1 MNIPVLASKLYIPVP
16 RTKVV
21 FRPRLI
27 DRLNE
32 GLERKLTLVSASAGF
47 GKTTLVGQW
56 AAGCNRAVAWLS
68 LDERDNDATRFFLHL
83 IAAVQS
89 VAERVGKS
97 ALTAFESSQTPPIES
112 VLTVL
117 LNEISALPFK
127 IVLVLDDYHLI
138 DSERIDDA
146 LLFLLEHLPP
156 QMHLTIATRENPQ
169 LPLGRLRAS
178 GHLTELR
185 DADLRFTPDE
195 AAAFLHQTIGLDLT
209 ADEMAALESRTEG
222 WIAGLQL
229 AALSMQGREDIPA
242 FIRAFSGDN
251 RYIVDYLAE
260 EVLQR
265 QSEPI
270 RRFLLQTSILDRL
283 HGPLC
288 DAVTGQTEGSVRLS
302 DLEKGNFFIVPLDDR
317 RQWYRYHHL
326 FADVLS
332 AHLKA
337 DHPDQI
343 DALHRRASI
352 WYERNGYS
360 DDAIRH
366 ALATKDHTRAA
377 DLIELAVPAMAKLRQ
392 ETTLLSWLKELP
404 DALVR
409 RRPVLSVWYAGALLT
424 IGKPGDVEE
433 RLRDAESR
441 LESTADSQ
449 ARPDARLT
457 TAEKDFV
464 DEAEYRRLPGSIA
477 MYRSALALMTGNVI
491 DAMKYARLVLDLM
504 PKDAYLKRGAASAL
518 LGLTSW
524 TSGSLDEAYRLFAD
538 GMADVQQGGYISDA
552 IGGTNALADI
562 RIVQGRLGLA
572 MSLYER
578 GLQLA
583 SEHGDPVMRGT
594 ADMYVGMG
602 EIHRERNDL
611 QTAMQLLLRSEEQG
625 EHTGFPQYR
634 YRRHVA
640 MARVRKAQGDLQSA
654 LDHLSEAEHYYVAD
668 LFPNVRPVAAM
679 KTRLLIAQGK
689 LQEALEWALAHGLTA
704 RDELSYLR
712 EFEHITLA
720 KLLLA
725 RFRSEREFEFLQE
738 AMGLLERLSQAA
750 EKGKR
755 AGSAIEIMIVTSLA
769 HQMKGDTSAALEML
783 ERALT
788 LAEPEGYFRIFVDEG
803 QPMEIL
809 LGAASKQ
816 GVASKEYVRSLL
828 AAFTRTNDKATAKP
842 AVNHTLLEPLS
853 ERERDVLRLLRTELS
868 GPDIARELIVSLN
881 TLRTHTKN
889 IYDKLGV
896 NNRRAAV
903 RRSEE
908 LDLL

>member
-27 DRLNE
+27 ERLNE

-47 GKTTLVGQW
+47 GKTTLVSQW
-56 AAGCNRAVAWLS
+56 ANGCDRAVAWLS
-68 LDERDNDATRFFLHL
+68 LDERDNDFTRFFLHL

-89 VAERVGKS
+89 IAESVGKS
-97 ALTAFESSQTPPIES
+97 AFTAFESSQSPPIES
-112 VLTVL
+112 ILTVM
-117 LNEISALPFK
+117 LNEISALQFK

-156 QMHLTIATRENPQ
+156 QMHLVIATRDNPQ
-169 LPLGRLRAS
+169 LPLGRLRAR

-185 DADLRFTPDE
+185 DTDLRFTPDE
-195 AAAFLHQTIGLDLT
+195 AAAFLHQAIGLDLT

-229 AALSMQGREDIPA
+229 AALSMQGHEDIPA

-251 RYIVDYLAE
+251 RYIVDYLVE

-265 QSEPI
+265 QPEPV

-326 FADVLS
+326 FADVLT

-337 DHPDQI
+337 DQPDQI
-343 DALHRRASI
+343 GSLHRRASI
-352 WYERNGYS
+352 WYERHGYA

-366 ALATKDHTRAA
+366 ALAAKDFTRAA
-377 DLIELAVPAMAKLRQ
+377 DLIEPVCPTMAKLRQ
-392 ETTLLSWLKELP
+392 EAAMLIWLKALP
-404 DALVR
+404 DELVR

-424 IGKPGDVEE
+424 LGKSEGVEE
-433 RLRDAESR
+433 RLRDAESG
-441 LESTADSQ
+441 LASTADSHERQ
-449 ARPDARLT
+449 DVRSAS
-457 TAEKDFV
+457 AENVFV
-464 DEAEYRRLPGSIA
+464 DEVEYRRLPGSIA
-477 MYRSALALMTGNVI
+477 MYRSALALMTGDVI

-504 PKDAYLKRGAASAL
+504 PRDAYLKRGAASAL

-524 TSGSLDEAYRLFAD
+524 TSGSLNEAYRLFAD
-538 GMADVQQGGYISDA
+538 GMADMQQGGYISDA
-552 IGGTNALADI
+552 IGGTNALGDI
-562 RIVQGRLGLA
+562 RIVQGRLGQA

-578 GLQLA
+578 GLRLA
-583 SEHGDPVMRGT
+583 IEHGDPVMRGT

-611 QTAMQLLLRSEEQG
+611 QTAMQLLLKSEEQG

-634 YRRHVA
+634 YRWHVA
-640 MARVRKAQGDLQSA
+640 MARVREAQGDLQSA
-654 LDHLSEAEHYYVAD
+654 IDLLGEAERFYVGD
-668 LFPNVRPVAAM
+668 LFPDVRPVAAM
-679 KTRLLIAQGK
+679 KTKVLIAQGK
-689 LQEALEWALAHGLTA
+689 LREALEWAPAHGLTA

-720 KLLLA
+720 RLLLA
-725 RFRSEREFEFLQE
+725 RFRSDREDGFLHE
-738 AMGLLERLSQAA
+738 AMGLLERLRQAA
-750 EKGKR
+750 EEGER
-755 AGSAIEIMIVTSLA
+755 AGSAIEILIVTALA
-769 HQMKGDTSAALEML
+769 HQMKGDTPAALRPL

-788 LAEPEGYFRIFVDEG
+788 LAEPEGYIRIFVDEG
-803 QPMEIL
+803 QPMEVL

-816 GVASKEYVRSLL
+816 GLAPKEYVRRLL
-828 AAFTRTNDKATAKP
+828 AAFGRTGDKASAKP
-842 AVNHTLLEPLS
+842 AANHSLREPLS

-868 GPDIARELIVSLN
+868 GPDIARELLVSLN

-896 NNRRAAV
+896 NNRRSAV

>member
-1 MNIPVLASKLYIPVP
+1 MQS
-16 RTKVV
+16 
-21 FRPRLI
+21 
-27 DRLNE
+27 
-32 GLERKLTLVSASAGF
+32 
-47 GKTTLVGQW
+47 
-56 AAGCNRAVAWLS
+56 
-68 LDERDNDATRFFLHL
+68 
-83 IAAVQS
+83 IAES
-89 VAERVGKS
+89 VGKS
-97 ALTAFESSQTPPIES
+97 AFAAFESSQSAQIES
-112 VLTVL
+112 ILTVL
-117 LNEISALPFK
+117 LNEISALQFK

-138 DSERIDDA
+138 DSEQIDDA

-156 QMHLTIATRENPQ
+156 QMHLVIATRENPQ
-169 LPLGRLRAS
+169 LPLGRLRAR

-185 DADLRFTPDE
+185 DTDLRFTPKE
-195 AAAFLHQTIGLDLT
+195 AATFLHQAIGLDLT

-229 AALSMQGREDIPA
+229 AALSMQGREDIPV

-265 QSEPI
+265 QPEPI

-288 DAVTGQTEGSVRLS
+288 DAVTGQAEGNVRLS
-302 DLEKGNFFIVPLDDR
+302 DLEKGNFFIVPLDDT

-326 FADVLS
+326 FADVLY

-337 DHPDQI
+337 DQPDQI
-343 DALHRRASI
+343 DSLHRRASI
-352 WYERNGYS
+352 WYERNGS
-360 DDAIRH
+360 ADDAIRH
-366 ALATKDHTRAA
+366 ALAAKDFTRAA
-377 DLIELAVPAMAKLRQ
+377 VLIELACPTMAKLRQ
-392 ETTLLSWLKELP
+392 EATMLRWLKALP
-404 DALVR
+404 DELVR
-409 RRPVLSVWYAGALLT
+409 LRPVLSVVYAGALLT
-424 IGKPGDVEE
+424 LGKSDGVEE
-433 RLRDAESR
+433 WLRDAESG
-441 LESTADSQ
+441 LESTADLH
-449 ARPDARLT
+449 ARPDVHSAS
-457 TAEKDFV
+457 AEKVFV
-464 DEAEYRRLPGSIA
+464 DEAEYRRLPGTIA
-477 MYRSALALMTGNVI
+477 MYRSALALMTGNII
-491 DAMKYARLVLDLM
+491 DAMKYARLVLSLM

-562 RIVQGRLGLA
+562 RIVQGRLHQAL
-572 MSLYER
+572 SLYER
-578 GLQLA
+578 GLQL
-583 SEHGDPVMRGT
+583 SIEHGNPVMRGT
-594 ADMYVGMG
+594 ADMFVGMG

-611 QTAMQLLLRSEEQG
+611 QNAMQLLLKSEEQG

-634 YRRHVA
+634 YRWHVA
-640 MARVRKAQGDLQSA
+640 MARVCEAQGDLQSA
-654 LDHLSEAEHYYVAD
+654 LDLLDDAERFYVGD

-679 KTRLLIAQGK
+679 KTKVLIAQGK
-689 LQEALEWALAHGLTA
+689 LHEALEWARAHGLTA
-704 RDELSYLR
+704 SDELSYLR

-720 KLLLA
+720 RLLLA
-725 RFRSEREFEFLQE
+725 RFQSEREYSFLHE
-738 AMGLLERLSQAA
+738 AMGLLDRLRQAA
-750 EKGKR
+750 KEGER
-755 AGSAIEIMIVTSLA
+755 TGSAIEIMIVTALA
-769 HQMKGDTSAALEML
+769 HQMKGDTPAALGPL

-803 QPMEIL
+803 QPMEVL
-809 LGAASKQ
+809 LGAASKK
-816 GVASKEYVRSLL
+816 GLNPKEFVRRLL
-828 AAFTRTNDKATAKP
+828 AAFGRTKP
-842 AVNHTLLEPLS
+842 VANHSLREPLS

-908 LDLL
+908 LDLI